1 MGSSHSH
8 NHDDESVIMDDPQK
22 EAFQS
27 QYNLTP
33 TQMKDIDEQFKA
45 LAKNGGITRNKF
57 IGAFTGAGVGAEFA
71 GILFDSFD
79 VDGNKKMTEN
89 EWYALMGVR
98 LGGSNEDRLRASF
111 GLFDKNHDGSLT
123 RSELQELISLVQFHK
138 QYYEFLVGGRI
149 LTNAGKLR
157 LRKKVDKAAE
167 DFINEMFSKADE
179 DHSNTIDMEEF
190 VSVFVKDSGTMAAL
204 NLFAQS
210 K

>member
-1 MGSSHSH
+1 
-8 NHDDESVIMDDPQK
+8 
-22 EAFQS
+22 
-27 QYNLTP
+27 
-33 TQMKDIDEQFKA
+33 MKDIDEQFKA

-79 VDGNKKMTEN
+79 VDGNKYVSWHLIVHDTLTISSGILTSVFDLTGDSGNLQRKMTEN